1 MEKRHRVFIAINLPD
16 DIKRELIKRQEKFKN
31 KFIFN
36 GEDGENF
43 DLAKWTEKDNLHITL
58 EFLGYLTDQEIADTC
73 KITKEIAKNH
83 ESFSINLNK
92 IEYGPKNKP
101 FPSMIWASGE
111 KSKEVSLLKNNLQN
125 ALLESVNFKPESR
138 EFTPHI
144 TLARLKEWQLKTINS
159 EEQPEVSEDINLL
172 FTVESIEV
180 MESVMKKGGPTYEIL
195 ESCELKI

>member
-16 DIKRELIKRQEKFKN
+16 DIKRELIKHQEKFKN
-31 KFIFN
+31 KFIFV

-43 DLAKWTEKDNLHITL
+43 DLAKWTIKDNLHITL

-73 KITKEIAKNH
+73 QITKEIAQNH
-83 ESFSINLNK
+83 ESFSVNLNK
-92 IEYGPKNKP
+92 IEYGPKNKA
-101 FPSMIWASGE
+101 FASMIWASGE
-111 KSKEVSLLKNNLQN
+111 KSKEVSELKNNLQN

-138 EFTPHI
+138 GFIPHI
-144 TLARLKEWQLKTINS
+144 TLARLKEWQLKAIS
-159 EEQPEVSEDINLL
+159 IEEQPEIAEDINLI

-180 MESVMKKGGPTYEIL
+180 MESVMKKGGAQYEIL